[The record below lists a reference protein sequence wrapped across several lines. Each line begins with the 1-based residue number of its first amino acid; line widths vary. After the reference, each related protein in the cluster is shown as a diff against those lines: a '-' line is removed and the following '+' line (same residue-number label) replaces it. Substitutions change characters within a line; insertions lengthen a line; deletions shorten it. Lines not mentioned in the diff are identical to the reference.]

1 MVDGQMKQDN
11 IVAQKNFTFAAFFMP
26 FCLVNPNNCV
36 NKHTQ
41 ERDQYYKGTR
51 VAREKYTTSFLLNKG
66 CARSFS
72 NNFVHT
78 FFVSINE
85 HQ

>member
-36 NKHTQ
+36 NTHTHTHT
-41 ERDQYYKGTR
+41 G
-51 VAREKYTTSFLLNKG
+51 ARP
-66 CARSFS
+66 
-72 NNFVHT
+72 
-78 FFVSINE
+78 I
-85 HQ
+85 

>member
-36 NKHTQ
+36 NTHTH
-41 ERDQYYKGTR
+41 TH
-51 VAREKYTTSFLLNKG
+51 
-66 CARSFS
+66 RSETNIKVRAS
-72 NNFVHT
+72 RANIQQV
-78 FFVSINE
+78 FF
-85 HQ
+85 

>member
-36 NKHTQ
+36 NT
-41 ERDQYYKGTR
+41 
-51 VAREKYTTSFLLNKG
+51 
-66 CARSFS
+66 
-72 NNFVHT
+72 HT
-78 FFVSINE
+78 FARPLLSSRHARVIYNKFSFKQRVCKKFFQQLRA
-85 HQ
+85 HLFCVYK

>member
-36 NKHTQ
+36 NTHTHTHTHTQ
-41 ERDQYYKGTR
+41 ERDQY
-51 VAREKYTTSFLLNKG
+51 
-66 CARSFS
+66 
-72 NNFVHT
+72 
-78 FFVSINE
+78 
-85 HQ
+85 

>member
-36 NKHTQ
+36 NTHTH
-41 ERDQYYKGTR
+41 TH
-51 VAREKYTTSFLLNKG
+51 TH
-66 CARSFS
+66 RSETNIQVRAS
-72 NNFVHT
+72 RANIQQV
-78 FFVSINE
+78 FF
-85 HQ
+85 